1 MRIFHC
7 KRLIIKSLSF
17 IIGRNFVSWKV
28 KPQKEL
34 ATTSQKFE
42 YVHRKSRCEM
52 LKFQRR
58 SCKLSFLFPPRRQ
71 CSPESWLAGYP
82 AGTISHFSKS
92 ADDYWYSLFTPSKWP
107 HFSICELYPSLI
119 LPSMCKDKSFIMA
132 LTSLYPI
139 SSPEPS
145 DLMAA
150 HVSLPSVRNT
160 SRFGRKPGCS
170 GLPSGLRFVVCNIRI
185 NEPFSLRFFYWLLFT
200 KYQFFMEFFQ

>member
-34 ATTSQKFE
+34 ATTSQEFE
-42 YVHRKSRCEM
+42 YLHRKSPCKM

-71 CSPESWLAGYP
+71 CSLESWLAGYP
-82 AGTISHFSKS
+82 AGTISQFSKS

-107 HFSICELYPSLI
+107 HFNIRKLYPSLI
-119 LPSMCKDKSFIMA
+119 Y
-132 LTSLYPI
+132 YP
-139 SSPEPS
+139 
-145 DLMAA
+145 ARA
-150 HVSLPSVRNT
+150 RRRVSLWHWRLFTQS
-160 SRFGRKPGCS
+160 
-170 GLPSGLRFVVCNIRI
+170 LHQ
-185 NEPFSLRFFYWLLFT
+185 SLRILWLRMSLCP
-200 KYQFFMEFFQ
+200 

>member
-34 ATTSQKFE
+34 ATTSQEFE
-42 YVHRKSRCEM
+42 YLHRKSPTEM

-107 HFSICELYPSLI
+107 HFKGPVTYLLKPLLGKNFGGVAWTPFVMHWSFYSTV
-119 LPSMCKDKSFIMA
+119 LPGDMQI
-132 LTSLYPI
+132 
-139 SSPEPS
+139 
-145 DLMAA
+145 
-150 HVSLPSVRNT
+150 
-160 SRFGRKPGCS
+160 
-170 GLPSGLRFVVCNIRI
+170 
-185 NEPFSLRFFYWLLFT
+185 
-200 KYQFFMEFFQ
+200 

>member
-34 ATTSQKFE
+34 ATTSQEFE
-42 YVHRKSRCEM
+42 YLHRKSPCKM

-82 AGTISHFSKS
+82 AGTISQFSKS

-107 HFSICELYPSLI
+107 HFNIRKLYPSLI
-119 LPSMCKDKSFIMA
+119 Y
-132 LTSLYPI
+132 YP
-139 SSPEPS
+139 
-145 DLMAA
+145 ARA
-150 HVSLPSVRNT
+150 RRRVSLWHWRLFTQS
-160 SRFGRKPGCS
+160 
-170 GLPSGLRFVVCNIRI
+170 LHQ
-185 NEPFSLRFFYWLLFT
+185 SLRILWLRMSLCP
-200 KYQFFMEFFQ
+200 

>member
-34 ATTSQKFE
+34 ATTSQEFQ
-42 YVHRKSRCEM
+42 YLHRKSPSEM

-107 HFSICELYPSLI
+107 HFNICKLYPSLI
-119 LPSMCKDKSFIMA
+119 LPDIYACA
-132 LTSLYPI
+132 RRRVSLWHWRLFTQSLHQSLRILWLRMSLCPQ
-139 SSPEPS
+139 SGTLAVLVEDPDVQDCQAAS
-145 DLMAA
+145 DLLY
-150 HVSLPSVRNT
+150 V
-160 SRFGRKPGCS
+160 
-170 GLPSGLRFVVCNIRI
+170 I
-185 NEPFSLRFFYWLLFT
+185 
-200 KYQFFMEFFQ
+200 

>member
-28 KPQKEL
+28 KTQKEL
-34 ATTSQKFE
+34 ATTSQEFE
-42 YVHRKSRCEM
+42 YLHQKSPCKM

-107 HFSICELYPSLI
+107 HFNIRKLYPSLI
-119 LPSMCKDKSFIMA
+119 LPSTCKEKSFIMA

-150 HVSLPSVRNT
+150 HVSLPLVRNT
-160 SRFGRKPGCS
+160 NSFGRKPGCS
-170 GLPSGLRFVVCNIRI
+170 GLPSGLRFVVCNITI
-185 NEPFSLRFFYWLLFT
+185 NGPVSLRFFYWLLFT
-200 KYQFFMEFFQ
+200 KYQFFMKFFQ